1 MKYKIMSQASV
12 VSVRVSQNE
21 RQLLE
26 DAASQTRT
34 NLSDFIRRKA
44 LEAAEEELLDRRL
57 VTIPADKWEALE
69 AWMQAPAKNISALR
83 KLAKSKP
90 VWDK

>member
-1 MKYKIMSQASV
+1 MSQASIL
-12 VSVRVSQNE
+12 SVRVTSNE

-34 NLSDFIRRKA
+34 NLSDFVRRKA

-57 VTIPADKWEALE
+57 VIIPAEKWEALE
-69 AWMQAPAKNISALR
+69 AWMNAPAKNIPALR
-83 KLAKSKP
+83 KLAQSSP
-90 VWDK
+90 VWEK

>member
-1 MKYKIMSQASV
+1 MSQASV
-12 VSVRVSQNE
+12 VSVRVSHNE

-69 AWMQAPAKNISALR
+69 AWIQAPAKNIPALR
-83 KLAKSKP
+83 KLSESKP